1 MKTPMQKPNHRLLII
16 DDNSAIHADFRKILC
31 PKDEGNTEMLAIES
45 ILFGEAP
52 PAVARLKF
60 EVDSA
65 HQGQEGL
72 EMVKRA
78 LAENRPYA
86 LAFVDVRMPPG
97 WDGVETIARI
107 WEVYPKIQI
116 IVCTAY
122 ADYSWEELRARVGQ
136 PDNLVV
142 LKKPFDNVE
151 VQQLAHAM
159 TQKWLLNRQV
169 DLQMEELEAR
179 VQHRTAE
186 LEKSQAVLQ
195 VSLREKESLLKE
207 VHHRVKN
214 NLQIINSLLRMET
227 GRHPEDAASHV
238 LRDMQGR
245 IRSMALL
252 HESLYRSGSL
262 ASVDLGDYVKNLA
275 NQTFGSLI
283 GQTHKIR
290 LQVDVDS
297 VQVAMDQ
304 ALPCGLILN
313 ELMANA
319 IKHAFPENK
328 SGEISVQLKPVKGG
342 PQFRLSVSDT
352 GVGLPANFKERS
364 EKSLGVNLFRD
375 LARQLEGE
383 WEVGPG
389 SAAHFA
395 VVFKPEIP

>member
-1 MKTPMQKPNHRLLII
+1 
-16 DDNSAIHADFRKILC
+16 
-31 PKDEGNTEMLAIES
+31 
-45 ILFGEAP
+45 
-52 PAVARLKF
+52 
-60 EVDSA
+60 
-65 HQGQEGL
+65 
-72 EMVKRA
+72 
-78 LAENRPYA
+78 
-86 LAFVDVRMPPG
+86 
-97 WDGVETIARI
+97 
-107 WEVYPKIQI
+107 
-116 IVCTAY
+116 
-122 ADYSWEELRARVGQ
+122 
-136 PDNLVV
+136 
-142 LKKPFDNVE
+142 
-151 VQQLAHAM
+151 
-159 TQKWLLNRQV
+159 
-169 DLQMEELEAR
+169 
-179 VQHRTAE
+179 
-186 LEKSQAVLQ
+186 
-195 VSLREKESLLKE
+195 
-207 VHHRVKN
+207 
-214 NLQIINSLLRMET
+214 
-227 GRHPEDAASHV
+227 
-238 LRDMQGR
+238 
-245 IRSMALL
+245 MALL

-304 ALPCGLILN
+304 ALPCGLIIN

-328 SGEISVQLKPVKGG
+328 SGEIRVQLKPVEGG

>member
-1 MKTPMQKPNHRLLII
+1 MRFYT
-16 DDNSAIHADFRKILC
+16 
-31 PKDEGNTEMLAIES
+31 
-45 ILFGEAP
+45 
-52 PAVARLKF
+52 
-60 EVDSA
+60 
-65 HQGQEGL
+65 
-72 EMVKRA
+72 
-78 LAENRPYA
+78 
-86 LAFVDVRMPPG
+86 
-97 WDGVETIARI
+97 
-107 WEVYPKIQI
+107 
-116 IVCTAY
+116 
-122 ADYSWEELRARVGQ
+122 
-136 PDNLVV
+136 
-142 LKKPFDNVE
+142 
-151 VQQLAHAM
+151 
-159 TQKWLLNRQV
+159 
-169 DLQMEELEAR
+169 
-179 VQHRTAE
+179 
-186 LEKSQAVLQ
+186 AVLQ

-328 SGEISVQLKPVKGG
+328 SGEIRVQLKPVKGG

-395 VVFKPEIP
+395 VVFKPETP